1 MAKQKVKRKASST
14 LNLRTRSEKITLAI
28 FFVIFCAYALTLVV
42 PMVWTAYSSL
52 KDQRSFSADS
62 FNFPGIYVECP
73 ACKDPEGMYT
83 CADYAGMCKKEM
95 SQFYAAQKNA
105 GASDITAFFAT
116 AGKVVSNMFAEAI
129 KWDNYSE
136 IFDKSAMTV
145 SIPFA
150 IFNTVW
156 RTVGSVSFNIFFC
169 ACTSYV
175 VCKYAENHRWLNWV
189 YAFVV
194 TIMII
199 PVLGTTASSY
209 NLMHNE
215 LQIAN
220 KPLLIWV
227 TWCSGI
233 GFGFLMLYS
242 GWKNLSWSYAE
253 AAFID
258 GASHF
263 QVFWQVMFPMIK
275 PVISALFIVNFISGW
290 SEYMDTVLYM
300 DQWPSLGYMAYFL
313 QQRAM
318 YFGMP
323 LYFAVIMVAAIPTIL
338 VFIGFQET
346 IMKNV
351 TAGGLKG

>member
-1 MAKQKVKRKASST
+1 MADKKLRRRATSGANV
-14 LNLRTRSEKITLAI
+14 RTRTEKIILAI
-28 FFVIFCAYALTLVV
+28 AFVIFCAYALTLII
-42 PMVWTAYSSL
+42 PMFWTAYNSL
-52 KDQRSFSADS
+52 KDPRSFNENA
-62 FNFPGIYVECP
+62 FNIPGFS
-73 ACKDPEGMYT
+73 
-83 CADYAGMCKKEM
+83 EM
-95 SQFYAAQKNA
+95 
-105 GASDITAFFAT
+105 
-116 AGKVVSNMFAEAI
+116 E
-129 KWDNYSE
+129 WENYSK
-136 IFDKSAMTV
+136 IFDEQTMTV

-150 IFNTVW
+150 IFNTIW
-156 RTVGSVSFNIFFC
+156 RTVGSVAFNIFFC

-175 VCKYAENHRWLNWV
+175 VCKYASNHKWLNWI

-199 PVLGTTASSY
+199 PTLGTVATSY

-215 LQIAN
+215 LQLAN
-220 KPLLIWV
+220 KPWLIWV

-233 GFGFLMLYS
+233 GFSFLMLYS

-263 QVFWQVMFPMIK
+263 QVFTKIMFPMIK
-275 PVISALFIVNFISGW
+275 PVVSALFIVNFISGW

-300 DQWPSLGYMAYFL
+300 DEWPSLGYMAYAL
-313 QQRAM
+313 QSQAR

-323 LYFAVIMVAAIPTIL
+323 LYFAVIIVAAIPTIL

-351 TAGGLKG
+351 TTGGLKG

>member
-1 MAKQKVKRKASST
+1 MAGKRLKPNASSA
-14 LNLRTRSEKITLAI
+14 LNVRTRTEKIILNV
-28 FFVIFCAYALTLVV
+28 FFAVFCAYALTLVL
-42 PMVWTAYSSL
+42 PMFWTAYNSL
-52 KDQRSFSADS
+52 KDPRSFNEDAFNIPS
-62 FNFPGIYVECP
+62 F
-73 ACKDPEGMYT
+73 
-83 CADYAGMCKKEM
+83 
-95 SQFYAAQKNA
+95 
-105 GASDITAFFAT
+105 SDL
-116 AGKVVSNMFAEAI
+116 
-129 KWDNYSE
+129 KWENYSK
-136 IFDKSAMTV
+136 IFDEQTMTV

-156 RTVGSVSFNIFFC
+156 RTFGSVTLNIFFC

-175 VCKYAENHRWLNWV
+175 VCKYSQNHKWLNWI

-199 PVLGTTASSY
+199 PTLGTTASSY
-209 NLMHNE
+209 NLIHNE

-220 KPLLIWV
+220 QPLYMWV

-258 GASHF
+258 GAGHF
-263 QVFWQVMFPMIK
+263 QVFWRVMFPMIK
-275 PVISALFIVNFISGW
+275 PVVSALFVVNFISGW

-300 DQWPSLGYMAYFL
+300 DEWPSLGYMAYAL
-313 QQRAM
+313 QSQAR

-346 IMKNV
+346 IMKNI

>member
-1 MAKQKVKRKASST
+1 MASKRLKPNASSA
-14 LNLRTRSEKITLAI
+14 LNVRNKTEKIILSI
-28 FFVIFCAYALTLVV
+28 FFVVFCVYALTLVI
-42 PMVWTAYSSL
+42 PMFWTAYNSL
-52 KDQRSFSADS
+52 KDPRSFNEDA
-62 FNFPGIYVECP
+62 FKIPGWTQ
-73 ACKDPEGMYT
+73 MQW
-83 CADYAGMCKKEM
+83 
-95 SQFYAAQKNA
+95 S
-105 GASDITAFFAT
+105 
-116 AGKVVSNMFAEAI
+116 
-129 KWDNYSE
+129 NYSK
-136 IFDKSAMTV
+136 IFDEKTMTV

-156 RTVGSVSFNIFFC
+156 RTMGSVSLNIFFC

-175 VCKYAENHRWLNWV
+175 VCKYSGNHKWLNWI

-199 PVLGTTASSY
+199 PTLGTTASSY
-209 NLMHNE
+209 RLMHNE

-220 KPLLIWV
+220 KPWLIWT

-233 GFGFLMLYS
+233 GFSFLMVYS

-263 QVFWQVMFPMIK
+263 QAFWKVMFPMIK
-275 PVISALFIVNFISGW
+275 PVVSALFIVNFISQW

-300 DQWPSLGYMAYFL
+300 DEWPSLGYMAYAL
-313 QQRAM
+313 QSQAR